1 MATCPNVES
10 TVYKTSRGKS
20 SAGLQAVDETPA
32 VIELLD
38 ERYFV
43 RMLRLER
50 KRCERS
56 HEPFALLLLETNA
69 ISEEDSAEG
78 IVEIARA
85 VSACTRETDVF
96 GWYKQSRVLG
106 LIISQIGTP
115 ACANSSLV
123 SARIA
128 HSLQERLSAELFAQL
143 KMKMRIFP
151 DESEDEVDGGDDHT
165 FY

>member
-56 HEPFALLLLETNA
+56 HEPFALMLFEAPELFEWAPSVLLLELHGQFRRAPEKLT
-69 ISEEDSAEG
+69 SSAGMSKAE
-78 IVEIARA
+78 
-85 VSACTRETDVF
+85 S
-96 GWYKQSRVLG
+96 LG
-106 LIISQIGTP
+106 
-115 ACANSSLV
+115 
-123 SARIA
+123 
-128 HSLQERLSAELFAQL
+128 
-143 KMKMRIFP
+143 
-151 DESEDEVDGGDDHT
+151 
-165 FY
+165 